1 MFMMEVNFS
10 RYLKELGR
18 FSTEELTL
26 MFIRSVR
33 SEVDK
38 NEFVNMLKEF
48 VDDSGEMN
56 VAYNKKSKTTT
67 KSRSSKKQIVR
78 EVMIK
83 MREKLASYEESDA
96 VDHWEIYFSVGQDYS
111 NVELNEIK
119 DAHKR

>member
-1 MFMMEVNFS
+1 MEVNFS